1 MLARLDKVLGFGLF
15 VLILWIGSSA
25 SKAQNPTEVVNDNF
39 SDGITNNGLRQ
50 IGFNIIGSSTGALDL
65 SQPGGPLDFASGD
78 SPRSIHGLFTPQ
90 TLAFFGDTLEVVFD
104 FTTPDSIAFD
114 NGGPSLNE
122 DFRFGLFNTAPAL
135 ETINPNTD
143 LPVDFNGPI
152 FTGAISFNPVLTL
165 IPGFVAGLENIN
177 SPESEIALRTHNVN
191 SLPNTNPPSG
201 ILLLTANGFD
211 VISAGADNTTPLIP
225 NSNFQG
231 RLFVEFSDSSL
242 TSFDITAEI
251 TDAAGSFLDLSLI
264 HI

>member
-1 MLARLDKVLGFGLF
+1 M
-15 VLILWIGSSA
+15 
-25 SKAQNPTEVVNDNF
+25 
-39 SDGITNNGLRQ
+39 
-50 IGFNIIGSSTGALDL
+50 
-65 SQPGGPLDFASGD
+65 
-78 SPRSIHGLFTPQ
+78 
-90 TLAFFGDTLEVVFD
+90 
-104 FTTPDSIAFD
+104 
-114 NGGPSLNE
+114 
-122 DFRFGLFNTAPAL
+122 
-135 ETINPNTD
+135 
-143 LPVDFNGPI
+143 
-152 FTGAISFNPVLTL
+152 LTL

-251 TDAAGSFLDLSLI
+251 TDAAGSFLDSHTDTVSINDITPSATEPGQVGAVSYTHLTLPTIYSV
-264 HI
+264 